1 MLLNKA
7 LMNSLAICL
16 VATMQVRAGGLSV
29 VVTFGDS
36 AASQVNTAPKGYYEL
51 LREALEKKG
60 GAWEVYNVGGMG
72 FTSSTALSNLRK
84 VLEYKPAITI
94 LHLGLGDATPKMV
107 DKRYEP
113 IVFLE
118 RFVSNYTAV
127 VRALKASGTRVIL
140 ATPYYLPW
148 TEETRKIYT
157 APPFKPG
164 DRDGLNAILVRYV
177 EAIRAIAKSEQV
189 ELVDVHDIMRK
200 GNGPAKAGWKFMY
213 DSMRLNAAG
222 HKLIA
227 DKLAE
232 VIRKAPPSAG
242 KTVIPGVKGGD

>member
-1 MLLNKA
+1 M
-7 LMNSLAICL
+7 AIGIVSASYARAAGMS
-16 VATMQVRAGGLSV
+16 VA
-29 VVTFGDS
+29 VTFGDS
-36 AASQVNTAPKGYYEL
+36 AASQVHAVPKGYSRL

-72 FTSSTALSNLRK
+72 FTSSTSLSSLRQ
-84 VLEYKPAITI
+84 VLEYKPAVTI
-94 LHLGLGDATPKMV
+94 LHLGFGDATPKLV

-113 IVFLE
+113 VVFLE

-127 VRALKASGTRVIL
+127 VRALKAGGTRVIV

-148 TEETRKIYT
+148 TEETRKLYT

-164 DRDGLNAILVRYV
+164 DRDGLNSILIKYV
-177 EAIRAIAKSEQV
+177 EAVRAIAKSEEV
-189 ELVDVHDIMRK
+189 EIVDVYELTRK
-200 GNGPAKAGWKFMY
+200 GNAPVKTGWKYMH
-213 DSMRLNAAG
+213 DSMRLNSAG

-232 VIRKAPPSAG
+232 EILKAPSPTGKAG
-242 KTVIPGVKGGD
+242 TWHK